1 MAKNVCLNDNQRL
14 PVENTSSATFGILG
28 MHVFTRR
35 DTVYLFWRK
44 GTARPLNILLENLL
58 ENDQCLLLSLLLG
71 NK

>member
-1 MAKNVCLNDNQRL
+1 MAKKVCLNGNQRL
-14 PVENTSSATFGILG
+14 PVENTSSATFAILG

-44 GTARPLNILLENLL
+44 RRARPLNILLENIL
-58 ENDQCLLLSLLLG
+58 ENDQCLLLSLLHG